1 MLGRSKRVASV
12 FLLATS
18 PVAVLGVCAE
28 CKQLHDSNNMRNV
41 MAALAVSKCLVC
53 RYFFTRNMSS
63 IVAFA
68 VGSKYKPGNGV
79 YMVGA
84 HTDSPC
90 LKVKPKSRGVKSG
103 HAMLNIETYGGGLWA
118 TWFDR
123 DLSVA
128 GRLLVRGADGSLAH
142 KLVCSP
148 SSHGTT
154 DLHGPQA
161 QIYAWCCCVRPAC

>member
-1 MLGRSKRVASV
+1 MCHTFDSETHAS
-12 FLLATS
+12 AS
-18 PVAVLGVCAE
+18 QVL
-28 CKQLHDSNNMRNV
+28 R
-41 MAALAVSKCLVC
+41 

-68 VGSKYKPGNGV
+68 VGGKYAPGNGV

-90 LKVKPKSRGVKSG
+90 LKVKPKSKGVKAG
-103 HAMLNIETYGGGLWA
+103 HAMLNVETYGGGLWT

-128 GRLLVRGADGSLAH
+128 GRLLVRGNGGELQH
-142 KLVCSP
+142 KLVWNSCRSRLMIP
-148 SSHGTT
+148 AVTATAERPVHQRQS
-154 DLHGPQA
+154 DLGG
-161 QIYAWCCCVRPAC
+161 V

>member
-1 MLGRSKRVASV
+1 
-12 FLLATS
+12 
-18 PVAVLGVCAE
+18 
-28 CKQLHDSNNMRNV
+28 
-41 MAALAVSKCLVC
+41 
-53 RYFFTRNMSS
+53 MSS

-68 VGSKYKPGNGV
+68 VGGKHAPGNGV

-90 LKVKPKSRGVKSG
+90 LKVKPTSKGVKSG

-128 GRLLVRGADGSLAH
+128 GRLLVRGKDGALLH
-142 KLVCSP
+142 KLVR
-148 SSHGTT
+148 
-154 DLHGPQA
+154 A
-161 QIYAWCCCVRPAC
+161 QTLASARTSLLPRRGAPLWNYAVILLLSEHTCKHSFIATCMLATPAQMGCKQIGRCRRV

>member
-1 MLGRSKRVASV
+1 MPDMPLQ
-12 FLLATS
+12 L
-18 PVAVLGVCAE
+18 PVTA
-28 CKQLHDSNNMRNV
+28 RN
-41 MAALAVSKCLVC
+41 AR

-68 VGSKYKPGNGV
+68 VGCKYVPGNGI

-90 LKVKPKSRGVKSG
+90 LKVKPKSKGVKSG
-103 HAMLNIETYGGGLWA
+103 HVMLNVEPYGGGLWT

-128 GRLLVRGADGSLAH
+128 GRLLVQGPDGKLEH
-142 KLVCSP
+142 KLVCSRTP
-148 SSHGTT
+148 HRSIVLASKNAGKN
-154 DLHGPQA
+154 
-161 QIYAWCCCVRPAC
+161 

>member
-1 MLGRSKRVASV
+1 MGARMSQSHCRHCTCHPIL
-12 FLLATS
+12 
-18 PVAVLGVCAE
+18 
-28 CKQLHDSNNMRNV
+28 QLQTAPLNR
-41 MAALAVSKCLVC
+41 

-68 VGSKYKPGNGV
+68 VGGNYAPGNGV

-90 LKVKPKSRGVKSG
+90 LKVKPKSKGVKSG

-128 GRLLVRGADGSLAH
+128 GRLLVRGKDGSLLH
-142 KLVCSP
+142 KLVRAQTLSC
-148 SSHGTT
+148 TT
-154 DLHGPQA
+154 EGRATVEPRRALALIQA
-161 QIYAWCCCVRPAC
+161 HLQPLAYRHVHARNARSDGLQADR

>member
-1 MLGRSKRVASV
+1 MHR
-12 FLLATS
+12 
-18 PVAVLGVCAE
+18 
-28 CKQLHDSNNMRNV
+28 
-41 MAALAVSKCLVC
+41 

-68 VGSKYKPGNGV
+68 VGGKYAPGNGV

-90 LKVKPKSRGVKSG
+90 LKVKPKSKGVKSG

-128 GRLLVRGADGSLAH
+128 GRLLVRGKDGSLMH
-142 KLVCSP
+142 KLVRP
-148 SSHGTT
+148 SGWLSLRMCAVASHAPVLACPRHSGFGL
-154 DLHGPQA
+154 LH
-161 QIYAWCCCVRPAC
+161 